1 MFNFCKNK
9 KWFFMISCAI
19 MLIGV
24 VALFINGVQLD
35 IQFSGGSKV
44 SYSYTGDLNLGDI
57 EKIATDV
64 IGTKA
69 TAQSQTAVSD
79 DKDVKTVVISFGGTS
94 SISPDKLQ
102 KLTDEIVKANSDNN
116 IEFYETQSVEP
127 YIGARFFRKG
137 IMAMAIAAVFI
148 VIYVTIRF
156 KKISGL
162 SASVTA
168 LAALLH
174 DIILVFFTF
183 VIFKIPINDGF
194 VAVILTV
201 LGYSINDTMVI
212 YDKIRYNS
220 RLHAGKM
227 SYEEIAN
234 LSINE
239 CITRTINTS
248 LMSTIAIALV
258 YVFSLVSGLTSVANF
273 ALPMMVGIISGCYST
288 LTITAPL
295 WVTWQNHKAKKVK

>member
-1 MFNFCKNK
+1 
-9 KWFFMISCAI
+9 
-19 MLIGV
+19 
-24 VALFINGVQLD
+24 
-35 IQFSGGSKV
+35 
-44 SYSYTGDLNLGDI
+44 
-57 EKIATDV
+57 
-64 IGTKA
+64 
-69 TAQSQTAVSD
+69 
-79 DKDVKTVVISFGGTS
+79 
-94 SISPDKLQ
+94 
-102 KLTDEIVKANSDNN
+102 
-116 IEFYETQSVEP
+116 
-127 YIGARFFRKG
+127 
-137 IMAMAIAAVFI
+137 MAIAAVFI